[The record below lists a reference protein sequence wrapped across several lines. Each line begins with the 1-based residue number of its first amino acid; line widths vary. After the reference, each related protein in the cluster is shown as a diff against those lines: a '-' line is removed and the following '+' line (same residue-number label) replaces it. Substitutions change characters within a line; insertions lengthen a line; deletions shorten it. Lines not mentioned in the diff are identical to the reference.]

1 MRKTVEFVSER
12 IASTAVKHICHNL
25 VPKAK
30 EAALSDLKSLL
41 KSDNIDQYID
51 DNHRKVMFVW
61 QNSMIATVIVL

>member
-41 KSDNIDQYID
+41 KSDNIDQYTD
-51 DNHRKVMFVW
+51 DNHRKVLLLTRGRL
-61 QNSMIATVIVL
+61 IIL